1 MITLLIESLSFTR
14 IIVFK
19 SSLKTQISMTNYQ
32 VITDTSLVTP

>member
-1 MITLLIESLSFTR
+1 MITLLIELLRFTH

-19 SSLKTQISMTNYQ
+19 LSLKTQISMTNYQ